1 MWRIDYRM
9 RAFLKETLKN
19 TNKKMGRLTGSR
31 FKEVIDD
38 EEYDG
43 FALDVNVTNQLDGAK
58 NLETHTL
65 IDDTAFTATITG
77 DDIDF
82 SELKHGIITARLGAI
97 SSGSPTL
104 QVKLQLKDSTGNY
117 IDYLNLP
124 TVSSASTVIFDDFY
138 FLPFAT
144 GRLIATFG
152 GTGGFNNVTVEL
164 QGW

>member
-1 MWRIDYRM
+1 MKLLLP
-9 RAFLKETLKN
+9 RALRSIKERT
-19 TNKKMGRLTGSR
+19 RWATG
-31 FKEVIDD
+31 EVS
-38 EEYDG
+38 EDG
-43 FALDVNVTNQLDGAK
+43 EVFAQHVHVVNQLEHAK
-58 NLETHTL
+58 NIETHTL

-104 QVKLQLKDSTGNY
+104 QVKLQLKDSNGNY

-144 GRLIATFG
+144 GRLIATYG

-164 QGW
+164 QAW

>member
-1 MWRIDYRM
+1 MVSNKHRRKWVED
-9 RAFLKETLKN
+9 FKTDLDELKTVTTDLK
-19 TNKKMGRLTGSR
+19 
-31 FKEVIDD
+31 V
-38 EEYDG
+38 
-43 FALDVNVTNQLDGAK
+43 AK
-58 NLETHTL
+58 RVETHTL

-82 SELKHGIITARLGAI
+82 TDVKHGVITVSTGAI

-117 IDYLNLP
+117 IDFQVLP
-124 TVSSASTVIFDDFY
+124 TINTATTLIFDDFY